1 MKIHEYPEK
10 IAKKEQYSAGEVAV
24 VFRVSP
30 RTSCQMID
38 GGSIASHTIPG
49 SKKRRVRHA
58 DILKYVEKNPEFA
71 YILEHIEE

>member
-1 MKIHEYPEK
+1 
-10 IAKKEQYSAGEVAV
+10 
-24 VFRVSP
+24 
-30 RTSCQMID
+30 MID